1 MRWNSWFVLFWGL
14 LLAGADQLV
23 APSGEVLAGGLALA
37 APQATQAPLRRC
49 GAAWTRQFGSDGMDE
64 VTGMAVDGQGNI
76 YVAGWSIGALPGQ
89 ASAGGAD
96 IFIRKYGPGGREQW
110 TRQAGSPDYDV
121 AIGVAANGAGDSYV
135 VGWTAG
141 ALPGQASFGRNDAFV
156 ARYGP
161 SGEAL
166 WTRQFGSEG
175 FEVAVGV
182 AVDGQGNAYVAGWT
196 SATLPGQDSAGG
208 MDAFLR
214 KYDASG
220 TELWTRQFGSR
231 DNEEATGISVS
242 GDGRVYVSGWTSGEL
257 DGQEQAGGVDSFVSV
272 FGVDGEALW
281 TRQFGASA
289 DDQAT
294 DVAVDGGGHIY
305 VTGWTWDSLA
315 EEVSAGGVDSYVRQ
329 YDAQGNALWTRQ
341 FGSPSLD
348 QPNSLVVDSDDSVY
362 VVGFT
367 NYAPPEKRPA
377 ASASAVGYSEEAVA
391 ADLDIFIWKYDAAG
405 QALWSFQCG
414 TGADDEARAV
424 ATNGRGAIYIS
435 GWTAGRMLQRATD
448 GGDSGFLLR
457 ISPAR

>member
-1 MRWNSWFVLFWGL
+1 MRWNSWSVLFWGL
-14 LLAGADQLV
+14 LLAAADQLV
-23 APSGEVLAGGLALA
+23 APPGEVSAGGQELASLA
-37 APQATQAPLRRC
+37 VPQAAQAPVRRC
-49 GAAWTRQFGSDGMDE
+49 GAAWTRQFGSDDMDE

-96 IFIRKYGPGGREQW
+96 LFLRKYGPGGREQW
-110 TRQAGSPDYDV
+110 TRQGGSSDYDV
-121 AIGVAANGAGDSYV
+121 AIGVAADAAGNSYV

-141 ALPGQASFGRNDAFV
+141 ALPGQASTGRNDAFI

-166 WTRQFGSEG
+166 WTHQFGSDG

-182 AVDGQGNAYVAGWT
+182 AVDGQGNA
-196 SATLPGQDSAGG
+196 
-208 MDAFLR
+208 
-214 KYDASG
+214 
-220 TELWTRQFGSR
+220 LWTRQS
-231 DNEEATGISVS
+231 
-242 GDGRVYVSGWTSGEL
+242 
-257 DGQEQAGGVDSFVSV
+257 
-272 FGVDGEALW
+272 
-281 TRQFGASA
+281 
-289 DDQAT
+289 
-294 DVAVDGGGHIY
+294 
-305 VTGWTWDSLA
+305 
-315 EEVSAGGVDSYVRQ
+315 
-329 YDAQGNALWTRQ
+329 
-341 FGSPSLD
+341 GSPSLD
-348 QPNSLVVDSDDSVY
+348 QPNSLVVDGDGSVY

-377 ASASAVGYSEEAVA
+377 ASASAVGYSEEATA
-391 ADLDIFIWKYDAAG
+391 ADLDIFIWKYDAWG
-405 QALWSFQCG
+405 QPLWSFQCG